1 MRISDGSSDVCSSGL
16 ADLDPAPLPDR
27 IMDQAPVRAEQRA
40 VDMNDL
46 TPIFGLGP
54 QLANQAGIIAVGN
67 EADVLAV
74 GLACNAQP
82 QVASNVAHHAL
93 LQPAQRED
101 RKSTRLN
108 SSH

>member
-1 MRISDGSSDVCSSGL
+1 
-16 ADLDPAPLPDR
+16 
-27 IMDQAPVRAEQRA
+27 MDQAPVRAEQRA

-93 LQPAQRED
+93 LQPAQREAQEI
-101 RKSTRLN
+101 RSEEHPSELPSLMRISYTSCCLKK
-108 SSH
+108 